1 MTGFGTC
8 AAAARG
14 TRAPQ
19 PRALMGSARTTSY
32 TAKASGLA
40 VSLAKSKLSSLRM
53 PSVVFGCDQRHT
65 MPSQIGSLLRLYWG
79 TIRWPSWRCCGGPVI
94 LPRPWK
100 CSSCSNFGRPSGR
113 LILSACFYFPSGGA
127 TPTLQ
132 RNAAYFCL
140 SFARMSLAWL
150 FALGRVLT

>member
-1 MTGFGTC
+1 VCSRSTRDAS
-8 AAAARG
+8 AAASGVDGVSQHHLLHRI
-14 TRAPQ
+14 
-19 PRALMGSARTTSY
+19 
-32 TAKASGLA
+32 AS
-40 VSLAKSKLSSLRM
+40 KPKFSSLRM
-53 PSVVFGCDQRHT
+53 PSVVFVCDQRHA
-65 MPSQIGSLLRLYWG
+65 MLSQIGSLLRRYWG

-140 SFARMSLAWL
+140 SFARLSLARL